1 MMHHAQMVDLDFS
14 PTRHDCMP
22 TIYEH
27 NGDEI
32 TAEPPPLLTCIV
44 MVNHVKGLKTFNNSQ
59 SDPGSSRVF
68 SCCARI
74 DIDWTSCPMKPRQVK
89 HQANVGDH
97 NSQSDPGSSRDLF
110 CCDKIDIE
118 WPHALLQTRQVI
130 LHKSHAMCSISIVCE
145 LTMIKMTLF
154 IHFDGVIGLD
164 HIPGDFWGDHKVWV
178 DIQSKIFHPGDID
191 TVSTVFKRAQ
201 KHGGY
206 FVFED
211 EVFVKKEKINIGD
224 KFVFELNK
232 VKIYDEVCVDS
243 NGRGVLDF
251 PKVLVLGLAHD
262 LNSRADSSFS
272 RADHLAS
279 DGAST
284 PPDGRF
290 PILSTSKLEKRVW
303 FSHAG
308 LMSACVT
315 ETHPDGR
322 VSSACVTETHPD
334 GRVSSAGLTSAPAKA
349 KPKWLTRKGHSSHEP
364 AKCWGWA
371 IMSNEPD
378 GGAIV
383 RPKPTARDVQFNP
396 TSKGREHLCQHN
408 SWGEQLQ
415 VCDVTKDIFG
425 GPEYIHGNPCTSG
438 LQKSS
443 EKSRDRS
450 GRVKAQ
456 HELTFL

>member
-1 MMHHAQMVDLDFS
+1 
-14 PTRHDCMP
+14 
-22 TIYEH
+22 
-27 NGDEI
+27 
-32 TAEPPPLLTCIV
+32 
-44 MVNHVKGLKTFNNSQ
+44 
-59 SDPGSSRVF
+59 
-68 SCCARI
+68 
-74 DIDWTSCPMKPRQVK
+74 
-89 HQANVGDH
+89 
-97 NSQSDPGSSRDLF
+97 
-110 CCDKIDIE
+110 
-118 WPHALLQTRQVI
+118 
-130 LHKSHAMCSISIVCE
+130 
-145 LTMIKMTLF
+145 MIKMTLF

-232 VKIYDEVCVDS
+232 VKIRDEVCVDS

-322 VSSACVTETHPD
+322 VSSA
-334 GRVSSAGLTSAPAKA
+334 GLTYAPAKA

-364 AKCWGWA
+364 AKCWGRDT
-371 IMSNEPD
+371 MSNETD

-383 RPKPTARDVQFNP
+383 RPKPTARDIQFNP
-396 TSKGREHLCQHN
+396 TSGGK
-408 SWGEQLQ
+408 EQIQ
-415 VCDVTKDIFG
+415 VCVVTDRIFRCNHVTDSIFRR
-425 GPEYIHGNPCTSG
+425 PEEIHGDPCMFGSKKDPNRSSRN
-438 LQKSS
+438 KS
-443 EKSRDRS
+443 
-450 GRVKAQ
+450 
-456 HELTFL
+456 